1 MVISSSSARAGV
13 SSEVN
18 VTHPLINPTQTIRA
32 LLGGAL
38 FLFLAPIGVEGHA
51 GHEHSPFLDL
61 TDAARSIQ
69 AEMPE
74 SLQGLRLEAWYD
86 PTPLGKR
93 SRVLFKIFDGNR
105 LNPKLLKHA
114 YIQAADTETSYT
126 LKIEADPELPESYVF
141 VRALPLPEA
150 QDIILHLQRGE
161 GISEQILVKGFT
173 PAESVAPLKSETP
186 PAVQP
191 IAVSPAAIENEVK
204 ETVVPAPQPNGS
216 VLRMLLIVGGVAGL
230 VTVLVLALRKG

>member
-1 MVISSSSARAGV
+1 M
-13 SSEVN
+13 
-18 VTHPLINPTQTIRA
+18 THSPFKPKHTFRA

-38 FLFLAPIGVEGHA
+38 FFFLIPSGVQGHA
-51 GHEHSPFLDL
+51 GHEHSPFLEL

-74 SLQGLRLEAWYD
+74 SLPGLRLEAWYD

-141 VRALPLPEA
+141 VRALPLPEP
-150 QDIILHLQRGE
+150 QDIILHLQHGE
-161 GISEQILVKGFT
+161 GISEPILIKGFA
-173 PAESVAPLKSETP
+173 PAESDSTPKSEPTP
-186 PAVQP
+186 ASQPTTAVPAV
-191 IAVSPAAIENEVK
+191 SEKEVK
-204 ETVVPAPQPNGS
+204 EIAEPAPQQNGS
-216 VLRMLLIVGGVAGL
+216 VLRMLLIMGGVAGL
-230 VTVLVLALRKG
+230 VTVLVLAMRKG